1 MAARKD
7 ARRIAS
13 EATREAVSNRI
24 LLIEDSPAMT
34 MLLRQRMEEETGAE
48 VICCDSH
55 AAARACL
62 ENEQFTLAL
71 TGLNLPDSPRGEILA
86 LLGDFGVPTIVF
98 TAMFDPEAR
107 ERYAQKKII
116 DYIVKDG
123 PRTVETVLHTVA
135 RILSNSAFTILVVDD
150 ARSARSGLVEILKRQ
165 NFRVLEAHS
174 GTQALEIIEAEDK
187 IELVVTDYHMPD
199 MDGYEL
205 TRRIRETRSSEEMR
219 IVGVSSSTDRWLSA
233 SFLKAGA
240 CDFIY
245 RPFVPE
251 ELQCRIDNNIE
262 TLKQIQR
269 LRYLAD
275 RDYLTGLSNRRCF
288 FEKTRHMEATRTP
301 EHCSSVAIL
310 DIDHF
315 KKINDTYGHEAG
327 DRVLKMVA
335 DALAETCAPAKHF
348 AARLGGEEFALY
360 LRNTDAFQAHSFC
373 EKVRQQIEELV
384 MEVNN
389 HEIAVTVSIGVVET
403 ETGESFDNN
412 LNAADQLLYLAKSSG
427 RNRVYS
433 TLTLPEAMTAANASA
448 VAELF

>member
-7 ARRIAS
+7 ARRAS
-13 EATREAVSNRI
+13 AVTEKDGYNRI

-48 VICCDSH
+48 VVCCNSQ
-55 AAARACL
+55 ASARVCL
-62 ENEQFTLAL
+62 ENEHFTLAL
-71 TGLNLPDSPRGEILA
+71 TGLNLPDSPRGEILG
-86 LLGDFGVPTIVF
+86 LLSDFSVPTIVF
-98 TAMFDPEAR
+98 TAIFDPESR

-123 PRTVETVLHTVA
+123 PRTIETVIETVA

-150 ARSARSGLVEILKRQ
+150 ARSARSGLVEILARQ

-174 GTQALEIIEAEDK
+174 GKQALEILEAEEK
-187 IELVVTDYHMPD
+187 IDLVVTDYHMPD

-288 FEKTRHMEATRTP
+288 FEKTRQMEDARLSD
-301 EHCSSVAIL
+301 HCSSVAIL

-335 DALAETCAPAKHF
+335 DTLAETCAPAKHF

-373 EKVRQQIEELV
+373 ERIRQQIEELV
-384 MEVNN
+384 MEVNK
-389 HEIAVTVSIGVVET
+389 HEIAVTISIGVVET

-412 LNAADQLLYLAKSSG
+412 LNAADQLLYLAKSNG

-433 TLTLPEAMTAANASA
+433 TLTLPEAMVAANASA

>member
-1 MAARKD
+1 MAGRKD
-7 ARRIAS
+7 ARRAS
-13 EATREAVSNRI
+13 VATIKDSHNRI

-34 MLLRQRMEEETGAE
+34 MLLRQRMEEETGAD
-48 VICCDSH
+48 VVCCDSL
-55 AAARACL
+55 ASARVCL
-62 ENEQFTLAL
+62 QTQQFTLAL
-71 TGLNLPDSPRGEILA
+71 TGLNLPDAPRGEILG
-86 LLGDFGVPTIVF
+86 LLGDFGVSTIVF
-98 TAMFDPEAR
+98 TAIFDPEAR
-107 ERYAQKKII
+107 ERYAEKKII

-123 PRTVETVLHTVA
+123 KRTIETVLQTVA
-135 RILSNSAFTILVVDD
+135 RILSNRAFTILVVDD
-150 ARSARSGLVEILKRQ
+150 ARSARSGLVEILSRQ

-174 GTQALEIIEAEDK
+174 GKQALEILEAEETID
-187 IELVVTDYHMPD
+187 LVVTDYHMPD

-219 IVGVSSSTDRWLSA
+219 IVGVSSSNDRWLSA

-288 FEKTRHMEATRTP
+288 FEKTRQMEEARLP
-301 EHCSSVAIL
+301 GQCSSVAIL

-315 KKINDTYGHEAG
+315 KRINDTYGHEAG

-335 DALAETCAPAKHF
+335 DTLTEICAPAKHF

-373 EKVRQQIEELV
+373 EQIRQQIEELV

-389 HEIAVTVSIGVVET
+389 HEIAVTISIGVVET

-412 LNAADQLLYLAKSSG
+412 LNAADQLLYLAKSNG

-433 TLTLPEAMTAANASA
+433 TLTLPEAMAAAKSSA